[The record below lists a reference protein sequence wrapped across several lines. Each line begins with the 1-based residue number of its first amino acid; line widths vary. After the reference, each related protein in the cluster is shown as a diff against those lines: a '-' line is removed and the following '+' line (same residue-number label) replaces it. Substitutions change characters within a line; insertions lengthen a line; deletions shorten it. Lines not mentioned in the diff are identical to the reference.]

1 MVTAF
6 CLLKIELCSSS
17 SFNTLDT
24 FVYIGIVCVWLC
36 ARVYECV
43 YHYVNCNPGGKMKTN
58 ISCALFAS
66 LSHTQITLPSLFSRM
81 SLKDLCLLQ
90 QKNEP

>member
-58 ISCALFAS
+58 ISYVLIPPPPQI
-66 LSHTQITLPSLFSRM
+66 HITLPFLFSWM
-81 SLKDLCLLQ
+81 SLKDLCLLR
-90 QKNEP
+90 QKK